1 MWVCVWCVCVYIFDL
16 HMSVSMYTQNDCMCV
31 RECMCLFLS
40 KCVFVFECICL
51 SVYVC
56 VCVCVC
62 YCPYP
67 QHSLQPIPGLF
78 ISLRQHQGVK
88 RATQTQ
94 GAGLERVLGI
104 RTVTHTHTVI

>member
-31 RECMCLFLS
+31 CECMCLFLS

-62 YCPYP
+62 VWTCVCVGMCVEVGSP
-67 QHSLQPIPGLF
+67 Q
-78 ISLRQHQGVK
+78 QGHTNTE
-88 RATQTQ
+88 ALESGIHYG
-94 GAGLERVLGI
+94 GAEKGEAALGC
-104 RTVTHTHTVI
+104 TS